1 MPRPH
6 RLPGRPAGV
15 ARVTRDVSGSHQSR
29 IHSYQQRRCPVKNR
43 KFGFWLGPALGVTGL
58 IIGLNMSTSVQG
70 GAYAGLLVGGMGAI
84 WGITFA
90 AIRQHRAEF
99 NGRQLAVGADHRI
112 KVVRYAYSAAQSL
125 RSLRGAVE
133 QLVRRAPAEG
143 RPRHRPQFH
152 LSHSVRVSMASRHRP
167 SNASHRLGIRNVI
180 AGGAARPTA
189 VGRCVG

>member
-1 MPRPH
+1 MSCEKSQVWLLAWSSTWSYRAHHWPEYEHFCARRSICRFTRWWHGSNLGNHIRSNQTAPR
-6 RLPGRPAGV
+6 
-15 ARVTRDVSGSHQSR
+15 
-29 IHSYQQRRCPVKNR
+29 
-43 KFGFWLGPALGVTGL
+43 
-58 IIGLNMSTSVQG
+58 
-70 GAYAGLLVGGMGAI
+70 
-84 WGITFA
+84 
-90 AIRQHRAEF
+90 EF

-180 AGGAARPTA
+180 AGGAL
-189 VGRCVG
+189 